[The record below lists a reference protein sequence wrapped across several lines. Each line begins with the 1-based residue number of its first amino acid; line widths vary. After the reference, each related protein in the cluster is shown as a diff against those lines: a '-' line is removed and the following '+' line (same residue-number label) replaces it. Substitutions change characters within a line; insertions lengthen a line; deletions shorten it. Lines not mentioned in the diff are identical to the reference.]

1 MIGAFCWW
9 ASAGGSPRSG
19 AAPSRCLVFLLL
31 LVIPACGAPAIREPE
46 HVAPWLREDPQRC
59 LLARDLREDMDA
71 MARRCAEAFVRQNGY
86 TDLPAAEDS
95 TRWVLEVGEL
105 GAWPRV
111 LASRVGSLEREA
123 ATAQCSMRQCV
134 VFFRVRR
141 AALNCAYRIVTMT
154 QVFTKLRLEPGGIY
168 DARCDERRA

>member
-1 MIGAFCWW
+1 M
-9 ASAGGSPRSG
+9 
-19 AAPSRCLVFLLL
+19 
-31 LVIPACGAPAIREPE
+31 PACGAPAVREPE

-59 LLARDLREDMDA
+59 LLIRDLREDMDA
-71 MARRCAEAFVRQNGY
+71 MARRCAEVFVRQNGY
-86 TDLPAAEDS
+86 TDLPATEDS

-111 LASRVGSLEREA
+111 LASRLGSLAREA
-123 ATAQCSMRQCV
+123 TTAQCSMRQCV

-141 AALNCAYRIVTMT
+141 TSLSCAYRMVTMT

-168 DARCDERRA
+168 DVRCDERRA

>member
-1 MIGAFCWW
+1 
-9 ASAGGSPRSG
+9 
-19 AAPSRCLVFLLL
+19 LLL
-31 LVIPACGAPAIREPE
+31 FLVMPACGAPAVRQPE

-59 LLARDLREDMDA
+59 LLTRDLGEDMDA

-123 ATAQCSMRQCV
+123 ATAQCSVRQCV
-134 VFFRVRR
+134 VLFRIRR
-141 AALNCAYRIVTMT
+141 MQLNCAYRVVTMT

-168 DARCDERRA
+168 DVRCDERRA

>member
-1 MIGAFCWW
+1 MLGNRPMSEWVAQ
-9 ASAGGSPRSG
+9 
-19 AAPSRCLVFLLL
+19 AARVLPAARSRCLVFLF
-31 LVIPACGAPAIREPE
+31 VIPACGAPAIKEPD

-59 LLARDLREDMDA
+59 LLTRDLREDMDA

-86 TDLPAAEDS
+86 TDLPATEDS
-95 TRWVLEVGEL
+95 TRWVLEMGEVG
-105 GAWPRV
+105 GWPRV

-123 ATAQCSMRQCV
+123 TTVQCSMRQCV

-141 AALNCAYRIVTMT
+141 TLNCAYRIVTMT

-168 DARCDERRA
+168 DVRCDERQV